1 LKRNQELT
9 PSSQEQVIYVESYI
23 HFRGIHVIDCVIF
36 IQAAMLN
43 MVTKVMDTIDTLIVS
58 PDAIELVRTRVII
71 SVTV

>member
-1 LKRNQELT
+1 
-9 PSSQEQVIYVESYI
+9 
-23 HFRGIHVIDCVIF
+23 
-36 IQAAMLN
+36 MLN